1 MRIIIILIFQSIT
14 IMISCHL
21 MGGLGNQLFEIYTTL
36 SYAIQHHM
44 KFNFLNVQKLGNRFT
59 FWDSFFLRLR
69 PFLIHSFSSN
79 MKIYREKDFTY
90 EEIPKKN
97 DCMLYGYFQS
107 YKYFDEHK
115 EKINTMIG
123 IEKMKTTLLKKI
135 GKSQEELKES
145 ISIHF
150 RLGDYKHIQHC
161 HPILPYMYYKN
172 ALKQFSY
179 TQRNVYYFCEE
190 EDKEHVEH
198 IIQQLRKDYTEC
210 MFVSVGFELCDWEQL
225 IYMSC
230 CNHNIIANSSF
241 SWWGAY
247 LNEHNDKIVC
257 YPSVWFGQ
265 SLVKDL
271 KDLFLS
277 NWIKIDCK

>member
-1 MRIIIILIFQSIT
+1 MIVCYMDIFKVIN
-14 IMISCHL
+14 IS
-21 MGGLGNQLFEIYTTL
+21 MNI
-36 SYAIQHHM
+36 
-44 KFNFLNVQKLGNRFT
+44 
-59 FWDSFFLRLR
+59 
-69 PFLIHSFSSN
+69 
-79 MKIYREKDFTY
+79 
-90 EEIPKKN
+90 KKN
-97 DCMLYGYFQS
+97 KHYDRYRKNENNFA
-107 YKYFDEHK
+107 
-115 EKINTMIG
+115 
-123 IEKMKTTLLKKI
+123 KKI

-247 LNEHNDKIVC
+247 LNEHNDKNSLL
-257 YPSVWFGQ
+257 SVGLVWTIFGKRFERFISFQ
-265 SLVKDL
+265 LDK
-271 KDLFLS
+271 
-277 NWIKIDCK
+277 N